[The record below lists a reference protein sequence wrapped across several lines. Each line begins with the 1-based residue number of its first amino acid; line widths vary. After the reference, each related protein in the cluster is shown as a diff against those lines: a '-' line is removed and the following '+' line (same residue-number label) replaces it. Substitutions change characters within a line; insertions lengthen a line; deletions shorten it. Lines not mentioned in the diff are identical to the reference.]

1 MLTNLIRLLYQYF
14 SKNHIVKLTLLLVH
28 MYKFKKTS
36 FQFIL
41 VVIII
46 SSILFV
52 IPNIPNSYAHA
63 FVTKSD
69 PAKGQSLATQP
80 SKVDVYLSNPID
92 IRYSQLKVLNSSGKE
107 IQQKDLHYINDDQ
120 STLSVSLPPG
130 LKDGI
135 YTITTKVL
143 DQTDGHVTENAFVF
157 AIGQVIPQNFV
168 NPTSN
173 NYQEISIPEAIA
185 RFPAL
190 VGQVMVVGASFATLW
205 LWRPISRISWLENAL
220 AETRIKIDRNMLKL
234 AIVGSIILVSS
245 GFVMIVV
252 QAFSI
257 DAGILD
263 AINTKFGSIW
273 TIRMIV
279 SSALLVLSFTTYH
292 KIKKSNTI
300 CPKSHVLGLF
310 GIGLVMLTTTSL
322 ISHGAATGK
331 ILPLI
336 VDFIHNVAASLWIG
350 GIIYI
355 AFVLMPKLR
364 QLTSDVISAS
374 VISIIIPRFTII
386 AITILGFIVI
396 TGPLLLYTLE
406 SNLALTLASTY
417 GKILIVKLSLAAVL
431 IAIGGYHEIAT
442 RRRAIIAFSILTTE
456 KNKVIPNIDVKQ
468 LLSIFSR
475 NIRIE
480 AVIGIALIFSI
491 AILVDSGL
499 PASEFQNELQSIQ
512 EQNVFALSISN
523 NTISENG
530 LTETKFV
537 ENGSRIILTVNPFSI
552 GNNNFIISFLDS
564 NKNPIN
570 MKSAQLRLTQIDQG
584 IGPNTIDA
592 QQIST
597 GVFSANTAFGFSGH
611 WSLRVEGVQNKE
623 NSLNLVASYDDLL
636 VKPKLDSLMANIK
649 EFKIPENNSLP
660 FYPVYD
666 SSRNVVW
673 VGDSLIKSGRIFE
686 FDLNSTRFIEHKIDG
701 INIVSALALDSEN
714 EIWYTDPISK
724 LLGNYNP
731 NDNSN
736 QIYKIPSQG
745 ILSGITIDNLNN
757 IWLIDATSNE
767 VLKFN
772 PIVKNF
778 TSINLGNDSQPL
790 GITIDKA
797 FGSIWIAEGIGK
809 IASIDPNNYKINEY
823 APTENNITLATPTGI
838 ISDPETSNIYVSE
851 HDGYGIS
858 VFNPLL
864 KTFKKY
870 TLDSHGLPLGMILD
884 NYHNLWVAQHTLDKI
899 AVVDPRTG
907 QFREFNV
914 PSSNSFVQWIT
925 TDSQGD
931 IIIAEQQT
939 NALGIISTSVNPAL
953 TQDNSQ
959 ANKIPVGIP
968 RLGFSYADIVAPSIA
983 GLLIIVAFFY
993 SKSVTDLKNS
1003 IRQVK
1008 KNID

>member
-1 MLTNLIRLLYQYF
+1 
-14 SKNHIVKLTLLLVH
+14 
-28 MYKFKKTS
+28 MYKFRKTS
-36 FQFIL
+36 FQIIL

-46 SSILFV
+46 LSIVFV

-63 FVTKSD
+63 FITKSD

-80 SKVDVYLSNPID
+80 SKVDVYFSNLID
-92 IRYSQLKVLNSSGKE
+92 IRYSQLKVLNSSGNE
-107 IQQKDLHYINDDQ
+107 VQQKDLHYINNDQ

-143 DQTDGHVTENAFVF
+143 DQTDGHVTKDLRVF
-157 AIGQVIPQNFV
+157 AIGQSVPQSLPV
-168 NPTSN
+168 PSTASN
-173 NYQEISIPEAIA
+173 YEEISVPEAIA

-190 VGQVMVVGASFATLW
+190 IGQVMVVGVSFATLW
-205 LWRPISRISWLENAL
+205 LWVPISRISWLGNAL
-220 AETRIKIDRNMLKL
+220 AETRIKIDRSMMKL
-234 AIVGSIILVSS
+234 AMIGSIILVSS
-245 GFVMIVV
+245 GFVMISV

-273 TIRMIV
+273 VIRMIV

-331 ILPLI
+331 TLPLI

-364 QLTSDVISAS
+364 QLTSDVVSAS
-374 VISIIIPRFTII
+374 AISIIIPRFTII

-442 RRRAIIAFSILTTE
+442 RRRAITAVSILMTE
-456 KNKVIPNIDVKQ
+456 KNKVIPNIDVKP
-468 LLSIFSR
+468 LLSTFSR

-480 AVIGIALIFSI
+480 AIIGIALIASI

-499 PASEFQNELQSIQ
+499 PASEFQSQLQTIQ
-512 EQNVFALSISN
+512 EQNVFALAISD
-523 NTISENG
+523 NTVSENG
-530 LTETKFV
+530 LIDTKFV
-537 ENGSRIILTVNPFSI
+537 ENGSRIILTINPFST
-552 GNNNFIISFLDS
+552 GNNNFKISFLDS
-564 NKNPIN
+564 NKNPID
-570 MKSAQLRLTQIDQG
+570 MKSVQLRLTQVDQG

-592 QQIST
+592 QQVST

-611 WSLRVEGVQNKE
+611 WSLRIEGIQNKE

-636 VKPKLDSLMANIK
+636 VKPKLDSLAANIK
-649 EFKIPENNSLP
+649 EFKMPENNSLP

-666 SSRNVVW
+666 SNRNVVW

-686 FDLNSTRFIEHKIDG
+686 FDLNSTKFIEHKIDG
-701 INIVSALALDSEN
+701 INIISDLALDSGN
-714 EIWYTDPISK
+714 TIWYTDPISK
-724 LLGNYNP
+724 LLGNYKP
-731 NDNSN
+731 NDDSN
-736 QIYKIPSQG
+736 NIYKIPSQG
-745 ILSGITIDNLNN
+745 IISGIAIDSSDNV
-757 IWLIDATSNE
+757 WLIDATSNA

-772 PIVKNF
+772 PTIKNF
-778 TSINLGNDSQPL
+778 TLINLGNGSQPL
-790 GITIDKA
+790 GITIDKSS
-797 FGSIWIAEGIGK
+797 GQVWITEGIGK

-823 APTENNITLATPTGI
+823 APTENNVTLATPTGI
-838 ISDPETSNIYVSE
+838 ISDPETGNIYVSE
-851 HDGYGIS
+851 HDGYGVS

-870 TLDSHGLPLGMILD
+870 TLDSHGLPLGMTFD

-931 IIIAEQQT
+931 IIMAEQRA

-953 TQDNSQ
+953 TQENSQ
-959 ANKIPVGIP
+959 ADNLPAGIP
-968 RLGFSYADIVAPSIA
+968 RLGFSYAGIVAPSIA

-1003 IRQVK
+1003 IRQIK
-1008 KNID
+1008 KNTDSQISSNTN

>member
-1 MLTNLIRLLYQYF
+1 
-14 SKNHIVKLTLLLVH
+14 
-28 MYKFKKTS
+28 MYKFRKTS
-36 FQFIL
+36 FQIIL

-46 SSILFV
+46 SSIVFV
-52 IPNIPNSYAHA
+52 IPNIPDSYAHA

-69 PAKGQSLATQP
+69 PAEGQSLATQP
-80 SKVDVYLSNPID
+80 SKVDVYFNDPID
-92 IRYSQLKVLNSSGKE
+92 IRYSQLKVFNSSGKE
-107 IQQKDLHYINDDQ
+107 IQQKDLHYINNDQ

-130 LKDGI
+130 IKDGI

-143 DQTDGHVTENAFVF
+143 DQTDGHVTKDLRVF
-157 AIGQVIPQNFV
+157 AIGQSVPQSLPIPS
-168 NPTSN
+168 TASN
-173 NYQEISIPEAIA
+173 YEEISVPEAIA

-190 VGQVMVVGASFATLW
+190 IGQVMVVGVSFATLW
-205 LWRPISRISWLENAL
+205 LWGPISRISWLGNAL
-220 AETRIKIDRNMLKL
+220 AETRIKIDRSMMKL
-234 AIVGSIILVSS
+234 AVIGSIILVSS
-245 GFVMIVV
+245 GFVMIAV

-273 TIRMIV
+273 VIRMIV
-279 SSALLVLSFTTYH
+279 SSALLALSFTTYY

-310 GIGLVMLTTTSL
+310 GIGLVVLTTTSL

-331 ILPLI
+331 TLPLI

-364 QLTSDVISAS
+364 QLTSDVVSAS
-374 VISIIIPRFTII
+374 AISIIIPRFTII

-442 RRRAIIAFSILTTE
+442 RRRAITAVSILTTE
-456 KNKVIPNIDVKQ
+456 KNKVIPDIDVKP
-468 LLSIFSR
+468 LLSTFSR

-480 AVIGIALIFSI
+480 AIIGIALIASI

-499 PASEFQNELQSIQ
+499 PASEFQSQLQTIQ
-512 EQNVFALSISN
+512 EQNVFALAISD
-523 NTISENG
+523 NTVSENG
-530 LTETKFV
+530 LTDTKFV
-537 ENGSRIILTVNPFSI
+537 ENGSRIILTVNPFST
-552 GNNNFIISFLDS
+552 GNNNFKISFLDS
-564 NKNPIN
+564 NKNPID
-570 MKSAQLRLTQIDQG
+570 MKSAQLRLTQVDQG

-592 QQIST
+592 QQVST

-623 NSLNLVASYDDLL
+623 NSLNLVASFDDLL
-636 VKPKLDSLMANIK
+636 VKPKLASLTANIK
-649 EFKIPENNSLP
+649 EFKMPENNSLP

-686 FDLNSTRFIEHKIDG
+686 FDLNSTKFTEHKIDG
-701 INIVSALALDSEN
+701 INIVSAVALDSGN
-714 EIWYTDPISK
+714 TIWYTDPISK
-724 LLGNYNP
+724 LLGNYKP
-731 NDNSN
+731 NDDSN
-736 QIYKIPSQG
+736 NIYKIPSQG
-745 ILSGITIDNLNN
+745 ILSGIAIDSSDNV
-757 IWLIDATSNE
+757 WLIDATSNV

-778 TSINLGNDSQPL
+778 TSINLGNGSQPL
-790 GITIDKA
+790 GITIDKSS
-797 FGSIWIAEGIGK
+797 GQVWIAEGIGK

-823 APTENNITLATPTGI
+823 APTENNVTLATPTGI
-838 ISDPETSNIYVSE
+838 ISDPETGNIYVSE
-851 HDGYGIS
+851 HDGYGVS

-870 TLDSHGLPLGMILD
+870 TLDSHGLPLGMIFD
-884 NYHNLWVAQHTLDKI
+884 NYHNLWIAQHTLDKI
-899 AVVDPRTG
+899 AVMDPRTG
-907 QFREFNV
+907 QFREFDI
-914 PSSNSFVQWIT
+914 PSSDSFVQWVT
-925 TDSQGD
+925 ADSQGK
-931 IIIAEQQT
+931 IIMAEQRA
-939 NALGIISTSVNPAL
+939 NVLGIISTSVNPTL

-959 ANKIPVGIP
+959 VNNLPAGIP
-968 RLGFSYADIVAPSIA
+968 HLGFSYADVAAPSIA

-993 SKSVTDLKNS
+993 SKSVTDLKSS

-1008 KNID
+1008 KNTD